1 MIGGNLL
8 FETKAR
14 ENTNENKENTK
25 ILNKNKSSKIV
36 SKRIILII
44 EFRVNTRLYI
54 RHRERKF
61 SLVLMRVRSDV
72 LHISGTDKRLNPNGN
87 LKLKF

>member
-36 SKRIILII
+36 SKRIILTM
-44 EFRVNTRLYI
+44 EERVNTR
-54 RHRERKF
+54 
-61 SLVLMRVRSDV
+61 
-72 LHISGTDKRLNPNGN
+72 
-87 LKLKF
+87 